1 MKKRGI
7 LILLAGL
14 LTFGLSG
21 CSKEL
26 SDDNITIK
34 QYEGLEVT
42 KVEETEVTD
51 DMVDNAV
58 NNYLSQDTS
67 VEREAEDG
75 DTVKIDYVGTIDGTE
90 FDGGTANGATLV
102 LGEGQYIGAEG
113 DYKGFEEQIVGHK
126 PGENF
131 DITVKFAD
139 DYQGTEVA
147 GKVADFNITLTQ
159 IYPELTDEWVKK
171 NSEESE
177 TVEEY
182 KKEIRGMLEE
192 NYEAVAHSSLQSEV
206 LEALLEQVEV
216 KKLPEEDVE
225 EQFNKFDETYRNM
238 AESYGVE
245 FSEFTQTYLG
255 MTEEQFKEQA
265 QTESENM
272 VKRELACN
280 LIAEKKKLI
289 PTDKEYEEKIAE
301 YAERSNFDDVEQFK
315 EQYGEDFIKTA
326 ILQEKVVDYLVDK
339 CVQVEET
346 GTTETK

>member
-139 DYQGTEVA
+139 DYQGT
-147 GKVADFNITLTQ
+147 
-159 IYPELTDEWVKK
+159 
-171 NSEESE
+171 
-177 TVEEY
+177 
-182 KKEIRGMLEE
+182 
-192 NYEAVAHSSLQSEV
+192 AVARDQAV
-206 LEALLEQVEV
+206 
-216 KKLPEEDVE
+216 
-225 EQFNKFDETYRNM
+225 
-238 AESYGVE
+238 AESG
-245 FSEFTQTYLG
+245 
-255 MTEEQFKEQA
+255 
-265 QTESENM
+265 
-272 VKRELACN
+272 
-280 LIAEKKKLI
+280 
-289 PTDKEYEEKIAE
+289 
-301 YAERSNFDDVEQFK
+301 
-315 EQYGEDFIKTA
+315 
-326 ILQEKVVDYLVDK
+326 QETL
-339 CVQVEET
+339 
-346 GTTETK
+346 